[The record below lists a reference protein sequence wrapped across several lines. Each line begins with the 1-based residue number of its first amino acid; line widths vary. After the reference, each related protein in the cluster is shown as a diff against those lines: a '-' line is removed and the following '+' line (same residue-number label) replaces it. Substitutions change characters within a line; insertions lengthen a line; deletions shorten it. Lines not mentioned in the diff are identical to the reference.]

1 MDYLDA
7 VVLGVVEG
15 LTEFLPVSSTGHLTI
30 AEKLLGLDVDD
41 PAVTGYTA
49 VIQMGAIA
57 AVIVY
62 FARDIWNII
71 RAWTLGLVKSEYR
84 GQLDHRMGWYVIVAT
99 IPVGVV
105 GLLAKDLITGDLRS
119 LWVVA
124 VALIAWSAR
133 DVAGRAGGHARTGPS
148 ATWACADA
156 ITIGL
161 AQAVALIPG
170 ISRSGATIS
179 VGLFRGLDRVT
190 ATKLS
195 FFMSIPALLAAGVYQ
210 LKDAFSGDIGA
221 GQAIVG
227 IVVAFVVAYAS
238 IAWLL
243 RFVAHHS
250 IAWFVPYR
258 VGLGVLLLVAA
269 ASSRATSCQPTLR
282 PAVRDYSQPDF
293 LNSTQRPPDDR
304 DHQDHREAGSRAPA
318 AARACGR
325 SSCRRRRRSASARP
339 TSATPAEIFRMSSF
353 CWTVIRARCASNAV
367 DSSESRLSMTSAAWL
382 RWSSTSRK
390 NGPASGSTRSTS
402 PSANL
407 RIGSRRGSTARRT
420 SAISRLST

>member
-1 MDYLDA
+1 MNAVSWSRASCSSVWLPQVINPRPSRETARPDRPRDLWCTGTRYPPGGWIRAPRASRDSARTGWCHEASVPCRRVDYFDA

-30 AEKLLGLDVDD
+30 AEKLLGLEVDD

-62 FARDIWNII
+62 FVQDIWSII

-105 GLLAKDLITGDLRS
+105 GVLAKDLITGDLRS

-124 VALIAWSAR
+124 IALIVWSAAMYAAERVARQDRPER
-133 DVAGRAGGHARTGPS
+133 DLGLV
-148 ATWACADA
+148 DA
-156 ITIGL
+156 VTIGL
-161 AQAVALIPG
+161 AQALALVPG
-170 ISRSGATIS
+170 VSRSGATIS

-195 FFMSIPALLAAGVYQ
+195 FFMSIPALLAAGIYE

-221 GQAIVG
+221 GEAIVG
-227 IVVAFVVAYAS
+227 VVVAFLVAYAS

-243 RFVAHHS
+243 RFVAHHA
-250 IAWFVPYR
+250 ITWFVPYR
-258 VGLGVLLLVAA
+258 VGLGLLLLVLLG
-269 ASSRATSCQPTLR
+269 SGVLSPT
-282 PAVRDYSQPDF
+282 
-293 LNSTQRPPDDR
+293 
-304 DHQDHREAGSRAPA
+304 
-318 AARACGR
+318 
-325 SSCRRRRRSASARP
+325 
-339 TSATPAEIFRMSSF
+339 
-353 CWTVIRARCASNAV
+353 
-367 DSSESRLSMTSAAWL
+367 
-382 RWSSTSRK
+382 
-390 NGPASGSTRSTS
+390 
-402 PSANL
+402 
-407 RIGSRRGSTARRT
+407 
-420 SAISRLST
+420 